1 METIPSKPITIISPL
16 NKDNVVHILSPKAM
30 GSGFTNVYL
39 TEVWKISEDVNN
51 WSYKQLKVTK
61 SAQLFDSLVGTPDEI
76 TQKHFIL
83 RQ

>member
-39 TEVWKISEDVNN
+39 TEV
-51 WSYKQLKVTK
+51 
-61 SAQLFDSLVGTPDEI
+61 
-76 TQKHFIL
+76 
-83 RQ
+83 